1 MCPGNVL
8 YYPVVFVIRHP
19 AEEIKMS
26 SSAERKLW
34 RVEVE
39 ARRRK
44 PERDFVK
51 TRRRVGWRTCET
63 RTPVAVSAQL

>member
-8 YYPVVFVIRHP
+8 YYPVVFVIWHP

-34 RVEVE
+34 RAEVE

-44 PERDFVK
+44 PE
-51 TRRRVGWRTCET
+51 G
-63 RTPVAVSAQL
+63 AIL